1 MKTYKSYILSSI
13 AWLIILVSYVA
24 ALLQLPG
31 GVNLIFVIVAGL
43 ACAEAAQTWS
53 NLLIAHRGEDPADYE
68 ECGKFRPAAPSAPVA
83 HKSAS

>member
-31 GVNLIFVIVAGL
+31 GVNLIFVIVHGSFL
-43 ACAEAAQTWS
+43 
-53 NLLIAHRGEDPADYE
+53 
-68 ECGKFRPAAPSAPVA
+68 
-83 HKSAS
+83 